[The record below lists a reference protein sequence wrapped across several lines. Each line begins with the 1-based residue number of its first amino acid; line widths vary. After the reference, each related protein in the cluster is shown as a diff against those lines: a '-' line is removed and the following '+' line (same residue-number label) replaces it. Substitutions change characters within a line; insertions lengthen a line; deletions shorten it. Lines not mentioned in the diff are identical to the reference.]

1 MKEFKI
7 IFSIAVILG
16 LQLLFTHVQ
25 NLNATPV
32 KEYTHTEML
41 AEIMAEINTRKDLQI
56 LYDEIKIKALDIRS
70 YRLEEEDLDEEY
82 KKLRKKERQL
92 REDQAAMEHIIIL
105 QEVKDKVRLKAYYKQ
120 FDDIA
125 AKFEEIKKRRA
136 EIRDEIKLCQQDLR
150 QIEYVFKQISK
161 SKHIESFLKSHE
173 QYWMN

>member
-7 IFSIAVILG
+7 IFIITVILA

-25 NLNATPV
+25 ELSATPV
-32 KEYTHTEML
+32 KERTNTEVL
-41 AEIMAEINTRKDLQI
+41 SEIMAEINARKDLQV

-70 YRLEEEDLDEEY
+70 YRLEEEDLDEKY

-92 REDQAAMEHIIIL
+92 REDQIAMEHIIIL
-105 QEVKDKVRLKAYYKQ
+105 QEVKNKARLKAYYKQ

-125 AKFEEIKKRRA
+125 ARFKEIEKRRA
-136 EIRDEIKLCQQDLR
+136 EVKDEIKLCQQDLR

-161 SKHIESFLKSHE
+161 SEHIDSFLKSHE